1 MLYAVFALLVAPS
14 PRAMSSIFM
23 ALSAAA
29 ATVILSLISPVFP
42 VLASMLLSIK
52 YSLLIEMW
60 MWATR
65 MIRPRAPSGP
75 SRASSNRP
83 LSMRA
88 VSARSPRM
96 YQMRRLLPN
105 VVGLWWSRP
114 LCRHFGFYCP
124 SHYLRI
130 LLIQGIGGVFLVV
143 EFGCDADKSTQQRRP
158 APLCPSIIR
167 SAAQTESRG
176 GLPSGY

>member
-29 ATVILSLISPVFP
+29 ATVILSLISPVFS
-42 VLASMLLSIK
+42 VLASMLLSVK
-52 YSLLIEMW
+52 YSILIE

-65 MIRPRAPSGP
+65 MIRPRAPSDP

-88 VSARSPRM
+88 VSARSPPM

-105 VVGLWWSRP
+105 VVGLWRSRP

-124 SHYLRI
+124 PHYLRI

-158 APLCPSIIR
+158 APLCASIIH

-176 GLPSGY
+176 GLPSGYL